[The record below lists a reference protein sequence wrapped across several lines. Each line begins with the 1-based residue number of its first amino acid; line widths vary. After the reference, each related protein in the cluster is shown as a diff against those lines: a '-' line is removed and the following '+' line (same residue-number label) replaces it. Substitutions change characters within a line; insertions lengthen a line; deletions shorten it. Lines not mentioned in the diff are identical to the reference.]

1 MKKTILF
8 LITVA
13 LVSTL
18 AFTGC
23 DKLLGI
29 IGLEKKK
36 SDKPPTGEVQ
46 PTQPGTPGVTPAPAP
61 APAPSMSPDM
71 AAASVN
77 GKYYNLLRSIYV
89 PSDRS
94 SYGDF
99 YEWGYWSGSSWKGH
113 TNLPHGYWVYVY
125 PNWYIWGNRK

>member
-23 DKLLGI
+23 DKLLGM
-29 IGLEKKK
+29 IGLERKKA
-36 SDKPPTGEVQ
+36 DTPPAGEVQ
-46 PTQPGTPGVTPAPAP
+46 PPQPGVTPAPAP
-61 APAPSMSPDM
+61 MPTPSTSPDM
-71 AAASVN
+71 ITASVN
-77 GKYYNLLRSIYV
+77 GKYYNLLRTIYV
-89 PSDRS
+89 PSDQN
-94 SYGDF
+94 SYGNF

-113 TNLPHGYWVYVY
+113 TNLPPGYWVYVY